1 MGRYRCHLNLKSYQ
15 DFDSWC
21 GEHGHRVTE
30 RRCTVAMIVLAARD
44 DPDVDELHSRVRA
57 ANPRISL
64 ATLYRAL
71 RLLAES
77 GLIERHTFRGGPARY
92 RPVGDEHK
100 DHLIDVTNDRVVE
113 FRSGMIERLQS
124 EIAAMLGYRLTGH
137 KLELYGEPVR
147 APERHRAP
155 IGARRTRLST

>member
-1 MGRYRCHLNLKSYQ
+1 MAL
-15 DFDSWC
+15 
-21 GEHGHRVTE
+21 
-30 RRCTVAMIVLAARD
+30 IILASRD
-44 DPDVDELHSRVRA
+44 YPDVDELRSRVRA

-64 ATLYRAL
+64 ATLYRTL
-71 RLLAES
+71 RLLVES
-77 GLIERHTFRGGPARY
+77 GLIERHTFRGSPARY
-92 RPVGDEHK
+92 RPVGDEHQ

-113 FRSGMIERLQS
+113 FRSDMIERLQG

-147 APERHRAP
+147 TPQRHRAP